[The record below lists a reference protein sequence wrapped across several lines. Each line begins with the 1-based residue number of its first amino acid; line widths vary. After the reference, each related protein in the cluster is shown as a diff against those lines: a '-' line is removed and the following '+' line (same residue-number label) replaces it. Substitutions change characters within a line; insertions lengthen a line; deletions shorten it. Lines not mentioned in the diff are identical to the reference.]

1 MMLITTLVV
10 SFLVCCRLEVS
21 CGYAGVVSGL
31 HPGHCSSLPIPNF
44 QPTVNKERND
54 QCGNQHHNR
63 ELLMMGIV
71 MNETC

>member
-10 SFLVCCRLEVS
+10 SFLVCCRLEVR

-31 HPGHCSSLPIPNF
+31 QAKALALACS
-44 QPTVNKERND
+44 
-54 QCGNQHHNR
+54 QCGNQRHSC

-71 MNETC
+71 MTETC